1 MACDHSSSHSG
12 GSIVPDEPLCVST
25 DPHQHH
31 HRTYLCYRWGSRVV
45 NHFGA
50 SSATDSFLRSR
61 VTGFTQGL
69 ENTEEPR
76 RPLLGSS
83 QNNCAATM
91 RPGTAQVC
99 GWMNTGFRE

>member
-1 MACDHSSSHSG
+1 
-12 GSIVPDEPLCVST
+12 
-25 DPHQHH
+25 
-31 HRTYLCYRWGSRVV
+31 VV

-50 SSATDSFLRSR
+50 LSATDSILRSR

-83 QNNCAATM
+83 LNKRAAIVRPAAIGPSREEEARRVLSSFSVYPHIM
-91 RPGTAQVC
+91 RSTVVEHLE
-99 GWMNTGFRE
+99 RL